1 MCDDLFQIEKMKLM
15 DILKGLYISI
25 EHVGSTSVP
34 GLLAKPI
41 IDIAVGVEN
50 FENIDK
56 IITIMKKEYIYLEDY
71 GETYRKIFIKK
82 NGDFITHHIH
92 IEEYGKQN
100 WVNHVFFRDRLLES
114 EDLRN
119 EYMNLKKSLLVK
131 YKDDREK
138 YTYGKAEFIQRV
150 IHGK

>member
-1 MCDDLFQIEKMKLM
+1 M
-15 DILKGLYISI
+15 DILMGFYISI
-25 EHVGSTSVP
+25 KHVGSTSVP

-41 IDIAVGVEN
+41 IDIAVGINN

-56 IITIMKKEYIYLEDY
+56 IILIMKKEYIYLEDH

-82 NGDFITHHIH
+82 NGNLITHHIH

-100 WVNHVFFRDRLLES
+100 WINHVVFRDRLLES

-138 YTYGKAEFIQRV
+138 YTSGKAEFIQKV
-150 IHGK
+150 IHLK